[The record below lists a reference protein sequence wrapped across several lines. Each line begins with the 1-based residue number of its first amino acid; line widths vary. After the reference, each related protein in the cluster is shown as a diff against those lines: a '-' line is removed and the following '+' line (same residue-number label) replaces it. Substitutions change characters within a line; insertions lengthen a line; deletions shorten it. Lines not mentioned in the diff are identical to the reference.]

1 MIRTGNIS
9 LILKRSFGSHG
20 AAPRTPMIKFLGK
33 RDHKAVDHH
42 DAAPQVKQQQVQ
54 PIQSQPITPVPVAAA
69 PAKSGKY
76 QFQPKPRK
84 PHSPNAVEYY
94 EVKGGVWHG
103 RRKLTVDEVEAINT
117 GGYMA

>member
-1 MIRTGNIS
+1 
-9 LILKRSFGSHG
+9 
-20 AAPRTPMIKFLGK
+20 MIKFLGK
-33 RDHKAVDHH
+33 RDHKAVDHQT
-42 DAAPQVKQQQVQ
+42 AAPQVKQQQVQ
-54 PIQSQPITPVPVAAA
+54 TIQSPITPTPVAAA

-84 PHSPNAVEYY
+84 PHSPTAVEYY
-94 EVKGGVWHG
+94 EIKGGVWHG